1 MMKVYKISTTNSEGK
16 VISEVTLKYCD
27 DLTPNWYGIV
37 GNNIGQT
44 ALAAIRDDYNK
55 NEETDSDV

>member
-1 MMKVYKISTTNSEGK
+1 MSDTYKISTTNSEGK

-44 ALAAIRDDYNK
+44 ALAAIRDDY
-55 NEETDSDV
+55 EERQG